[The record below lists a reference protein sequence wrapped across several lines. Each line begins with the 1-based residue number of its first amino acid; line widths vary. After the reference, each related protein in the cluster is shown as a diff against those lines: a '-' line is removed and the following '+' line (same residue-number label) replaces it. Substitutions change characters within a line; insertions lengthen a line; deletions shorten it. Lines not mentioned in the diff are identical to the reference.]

1 MSPARPIAQE
11 AHVIA
16 AAGGSR
22 FRIVTQPAE
31 GRFAGT
37 VVWVHAFAEEMNK
50 TRRMS
55 ALMARLFAGDGWR
68 VVQKDLSGCG
78 DSAGDFSE
86 ASWAAWL
93 DDVES
98 ELDRADGDRP
108 IWLWCVR
115 AGALLAS
122 AALAG
127 RPQVNLLLWHPVISG
142 AQHLQ
147 QFLRLHAG
155 ARVLGS
161 AKGASGSAPAQDLRE
176 GRVVEVGGYLLAPS
190 LTQALERASFDLPAD
205 FAGRVVWFELWQDDA
220 PSVSAGAARLAGQLR
235 ERGVAVHIEAL
246 AGSPFWQTLELEE
259 SDLLLQRSLFGL
271 APGAAARTASLGALC
286 VERYVD
292 DTGDPSPG
300 ERALGFRCA
309 DAQLWGVLA
318 RPSSSSHEIS
328 TGVVIAVGGPQ
339 YRVGSHRQ
347 FVLLAR
353 RLAEHGYSSLRFD
366 YRGMGD
372 SEGASRTFEDVGPD
386 LHAAIDALRRAC
398 PTIRDV
404 VVWGLCDA
412 ASAALM
418 HAVSHAAVSGVVA
431 VNPWARGDASLAA
444 VQVKHYYL
452 ARALQREFWAKLF
465 RGGVDLRSSLEA
477 LGANMRQAWSHF
489 RSMRSRGAGDESYQS
504 RMAHGLSNFGGRVLL
519 ILAGNDL
526 TAKEFLQHA
535 GASLAWRGLLDSSKV
550 SRADVGQADHTFSSR
565 AWRQQAED
573 ATIAWLQGGNGSAAS

>member
-1 MSPARPIAQE
+1 MSPARPIDQE
-11 AHVIA
+11 AHFVA
-16 AAGGSR
+16 ATGGSR
-22 FRIVTQPAE
+22 FRIVTHPA
-31 GRFAGT
+31 RRPFAGT

-55 ALMARLFAGDGWR
+55 ALMARLLAGAGWR
-68 VVQKDLSGCG
+68 VVQKDLFGCG

-86 ASWAAWL
+86 ASWASWVE
-93 DDVES
+93 DVNA
-98 ELDRADGDRP
+98 ELDRADQDRP

-127 RPQVNLLLWHPVISG
+127 RPHVNLLLWHPVISG

-161 AKGASGSAPAQDLRE
+161 AKGESAPAPAQELRQ
-176 GRVVEVGGYLLAPS
+176 GRAVEVGGYVLTPS
-190 LTQALERASFDLPAD
+190 LAEALQHAAFDVPPG
-205 FAGRVVWFELWQDDA
+205 FAGRVIWFELWQDDA
-220 PSVSAGAARLAGQLR
+220 PTVSVAAARLAEQLR
-235 ERGVAVHIEAL
+235 GRGVDVSVEAL
-246 AGSPFWQTLELEE
+246 TGPPFWQTLEIEE
-259 SDLLLQRSLFGL
+259 SDALLQRSLFAL
-271 APGAAARTASLGALC
+271 TPVDAPRLSASGGSFAEQGA
-286 VERYVD
+286 D
-292 DTGDPSPG
+292 DSGDSSPG

-318 RPSSSSHEIS
+318 RPSQPSVEIS

-353 RLAEHGYSSLRFD
+353 RLAAQGYPSLRFD

-372 SEGASRTFEDVGPD
+372 SEGARRTFEDVAPD

-404 VVWGLCDA
+404 IVWGLCDA

-418 HAVSHAAVSGVVA
+418 HAVSHSAVSGVVA
-431 VNPWARGDASLAA
+431 VNPWARGEASLAA
-444 VQVKHYYL
+444 VQVKHYYS
-452 ARALQREFWAKLF
+452 ARLLQGEFWTKLA
-465 RGGVDLRSSLEA
+465 RGGVDLRASLA
-477 LGANMRQAWSHF
+477 AFIGNLRQAWDHF
-489 RSMRSRGAGDESYQS
+489 HSIRAHGVVDGSYQS
-504 RMAHGLSNFGGRVLL
+504 RMARGLAAFRGRVLL
-519 ILAGNDL
+519 ILAGDDL

-535 GASLAWRGLLDSSKV
+535 GGALAWRGLLDSSKV
-550 SRADVGQADHTFSSR
+550 SRADVAQADHTFSSR
-565 AWRQQAED
+565 TWREQAED
-573 ATIAWLQGGNGSAAS
+573 ATIAWLQRGSRSGAP